1 MLNFVIQ
8 SFQMKDK
15 AIKRAETIC
24 AQAIKEKKNT
34 QPHQMSVCFSSAF
47 RFDQLSDSIKAFEN
61 QPGTHVYSRY
71 GNPTME
77 SVAAK
82 IAALEIAG
90 SDISAHGLLTSS
102 GMSAIY
108 LAVTALLGRG
118 DMIITQANLYGGTTE
133 LFNKV
138 LQPQG
143 IKLVFM
149 DLSNLEKVEK
159 ALRQKPLHKIIYL
172 ETPSNPT
179 LHCYDIKALAELAS
193 RYHAFLIVDNTFCTP
208 IIQQPLL
215 LGADIVLHS
224 TTKFI
229 HGHGASTGGVILV
242 KEKTLFHQKIW
253 QTMKLIGVNSNPMD
267 AWMIQLG
274 MMTLHLRMER
284 HSENAFLL
292 AKYLSSHPKV
302 SHVNYPFLS
311 YHPSFEIAK
320 KQMSAGG
327 AMLSFEAKTDVSGS
341 KKMIDR
347 LRLAAIAPS
356 LGETGTMVLH
366 PATSSHL
373 KVDPELRKK
382 EGINNGLI
390 RVSVGLEHI
399 DDIISDFD
407 TALKKV

>member
-108 LAVTALLGRG
+108 LAVTALLGKG

-138 LQPQG
+138 IQPQG
-143 IKLVFM
+143 IKLVYI

-159 ALRQKPLHKIIYL
+159 SLRQNHYTRSFTWKLHQI
-172 ETPSNPT
+172 P
-179 LHCYDIKALAELAS
+179 LHCYDIQALAELAS
-193 RYHAFLIVDNTFCTP
+193 RYHAFLIVDNTFAL
-208 IIQQPLL
+208 Q
-215 LGADIVLHS
+215 
-224 TTKFI
+224 
-229 HGHGASTGGVILV
+229 
-242 KEKTLFHQKIW
+242 
-253 QTMKLIGVNSNPMD
+253 
-267 AWMIQLG
+267 
-274 MMTLHLRMER
+274 
-284 HSENAFLL
+284 
-292 AKYLSSHPKV
+292 
-302 SHVNYPFLS
+302 
-311 YHPSFEIAK
+311 SF
-320 KQMSAGG
+320 
-327 AMLSFEAKTDVSGS
+327 
-341 KKMIDR
+341 
-347 LRLAAIAPS
+347 
-356 LGETGTMVLH
+356 
-366 PATSSHL
+366 
-373 KVDPELRKK
+373 
-382 EGINNGLI
+382 NNLCYWVRI
-390 RVSVGLEHI
+390 
-399 DDIISDFD
+399 
-407 TALKKV
+407 